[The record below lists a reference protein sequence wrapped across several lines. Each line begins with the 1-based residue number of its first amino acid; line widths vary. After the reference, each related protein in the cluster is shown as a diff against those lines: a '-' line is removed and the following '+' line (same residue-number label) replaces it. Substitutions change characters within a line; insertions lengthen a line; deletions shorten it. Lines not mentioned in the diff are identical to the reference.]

1 MDRQQFAR
9 LGIQSFVGVPL
20 TAGGAVVGAITVSS
34 FRGVREWP
42 DRVTQR
48 LRLLGEIFVNAI
60 QRQRS
65 QEELQRL
72 RDELAHVARMVT
84 MGALSTSIAHEVNQ
98 PLCAILSNAQSTARL
113 LSNKSIPQQIL
124 YEALEDI
131 ANDARRAS
139 DVVARIRALGKRTAL
154 HCLPLNLNDV
164 TREVL
169 PLVRDDL
176 MRRGISLE
184 LALAEPLPRVQGDRV
199 QLQQVILN
207 LIVNSAEALERV
219 PEESRALTLRTAS
232 GEDATVTLQ
241 VEDSGPGL
249 DESSLERVF
258 EAFFTTKPQGTGL
271 GLAISRSIIKTH
283 HGRLWASRGAGPG
296 TTFHVSLPAMQE
308 VAP

>member
-1 MDRQQFAR
+1 
-9 LGIQSFVGVPL
+9 
-20 TAGGAVVGAITVSS
+20 
-34 FRGVREWP
+34 
-42 DRVTQR
+42 
-48 LRLLGEIFVNAI
+48 
-60 QRQRS
+60 
-65 QEELQRL
+65 
-72 RDELAHVARMVT
+72 MVT